1 MATGLTPSN
10 YQPHPQ
16 PLSKGRGEWYA
27 LLRWCILVC
36 WLFLVGDGLFAFLGV
51 STPLCVRK

>member
-36 WLFLVGDGLFAFLGV
+36 
-51 STPLCVRK
+51 